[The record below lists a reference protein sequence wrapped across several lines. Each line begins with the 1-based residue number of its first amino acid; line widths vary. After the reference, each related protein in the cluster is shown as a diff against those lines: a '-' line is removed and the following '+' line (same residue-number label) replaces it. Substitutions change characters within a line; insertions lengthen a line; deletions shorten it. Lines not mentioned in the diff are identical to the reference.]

1 MKIEYAK
8 PPAEEISDRPA
19 LPRKA
24 ARIALEELP
33 ERKIVL
39 VVNDDNDIH
48 FGDDQST
55 PTFISVIKD
64 MGYDVKFEKANET
77 IYTTWKRYNIVVW
90 SCGDDYSV
98 VNTTKYRQMLVEYV
112 DKGGCLLLESGNV
125 AAWAKEFGGEIF
137 PNRMFREKVLHVTG
151 DWVYHDVG
159 DLILKNNHPIATTPN
174 ALPETIGFTPT
185 NPGDNSGDANAVR
198 ILDDATGI
206 YNWSSVAYE
215 NMLLNES
222 IAEKSYGLIAYE
234 SKEKNGGR
242 IVYFAFDIDDI
253 EDADIQQKLIE
264 NSVNW
269 LKVKEEEGMS
279 KIGGEGRSKISE
291 KGKNQLLCSM
301 PKVPERVLPMGI
313 DTTRARLIN
322 ILDKKWVIG
331 TVLPYCFLNEPA
343 KFKGAEEQKKVVR
356 DGFNVWKNV
365 GIGVKFEEVSNPDD
379 AQILIGFL
387 QDDGTWSL
395 VGRDIR
401 NEDYKRELEG
411 RTMNFGW
418 DLIMEDRRGVDTAT
432 HEIGHTLGFPHEHQ
446 NPNAGIEW
454 NEDAV
459 YEFMRRTQIP
469 PWDKATTDHNIIN
482 KIPPDKVQGS
492 SWDPDSIMHYPF
504 AAGLINKPQQY
515 RNGLTPAGGLSERDI
530 TWAKTFYSPKVSIV
544 ELTVDTPVQLALG
557 PGEQKDFTFEP
568 EETRTYNIATSGE
581 SDTVM
586 VLFELKNKK
595 RIQLAANDD
604 SAEDFNS
611 NISWKLVKGKK
622 YVISIRLYHE
632 WVKGDTTVKIW

>member
-8 PPAEEISDRPA
+8 PPAEEISDQPA

-222 IAEKSYGLIAYE
+222 IAEKSYGLMAYE

-253 EDADIQQKLIE
+253 DNPVIARKLIQ

-269 LKVKEEEGMS
+269 LAKG
-279 KIGGEGRSKISE
+279 IKISDQ
-291 KGKNQLLCSM
+291 GMPIRLCNL
-301 PKVPERVLPMGI
+301 PKVPERVFPKDI
-313 DTTRARLIN
+313 DPKRARLIVELMN
-322 ILDKKWVIG
+322 KWVNG
-331 TVLPYCFLNEPA
+331 TELRYCFLDQPDDFA
-343 KFKGAEEQKKVVR
+343 GSDEQKKVVR
-356 DGFNVWKNV
+356 EGFKVWKNI
-365 GIGVKFEEVSNPDD
+365 GIGVKFEEVSNPAN
-379 AQILIGFL
+379 AQVRIGFL
-387 QDDGTWSL
+387 RGDGTWSA
-395 VGRDIR
+395 VGRDILTVGPG
-401 NEDYKRELEG
+401 E

-418 DLIMEDRRGVDTAT
+418 DLIREDTRGVDTPV

-446 NPNAGIEW
+446 NPKAGIKW

-459 YEFMRRTQIP
+459 YDWASRTQG
-469 PWDKATTDHNIIN
+469 WDKETTDWNIIR
-482 KIPPDKVQGS
+482 KIVPDEVEGS
-492 SWDPDSIMHYPF
+492 SWDPNSIMHYAF
-504 AAGLINKPQQY
+504 LAGLISEPEQY
-515 RNGLTPAGGLSERDI
+515 SNGLTPAGGLSERDI
-530 TWAKTFYSPKVSIV
+530 TWAKTFYPPIDPTTST
-544 ELTVDTPVQLALG
+544 ELTVNTPVPLSLG
-557 PGEQKDFTFEP
+557 AGEQRDFTFIP
-568 EETRTYNIATSGE
+568 EETRTYDIATSGE

-604 SAEDFNS
+604 SAQDFNS
-611 NISWKLVKGKK
+611 NISWELTKGNR

-632 WVKGDTTVKIW
+632 WVKGDTTVKVW